1 MIRFAFVLLAALA
14 GAPAA
19 KAQNAFDPSTV
30 AYVLC
35 VTNETKKLAL
45 VMPQIEKNA
54 IVERAFA
61 ACADTEREARKML
74 AGQGANQA
82 ALDERFA
89 VIRKFIRQTAEDDID
104 RLRINRVP
112 R

>member
-1 MIRFAFVLLAALA
+1 VN
-14 GAPAA
+14 
-19 KAQNAFDPSTV
+19 K
-30 AYVLC
+30 
-35 VTNETKKLAL
+35 
-45 VMPQIEKNA
+45 
-54 IVERAFA
+54 
-61 ACADTEREARKML
+61 
-74 AGQGANQA
+74 A